1 MGIPRTSSREIMRN
15 LLHLGDLYALNV
27 LAYAVHGEL
36 EVITRV
42 SLDDII
48 YFPPQELLQGVRQ
61 LPGAG
66 LACQFQ
72 VF

>member
-1 MGIPRTSSREIMRN
+1 M
-15 LLHLGDLYALNV
+15 GDLYALNV

-42 SLDDII
+42 SLGDVA

-61 LPGAG
+61 LPGSG
-66 LACQFQ
+66 LACRLQ